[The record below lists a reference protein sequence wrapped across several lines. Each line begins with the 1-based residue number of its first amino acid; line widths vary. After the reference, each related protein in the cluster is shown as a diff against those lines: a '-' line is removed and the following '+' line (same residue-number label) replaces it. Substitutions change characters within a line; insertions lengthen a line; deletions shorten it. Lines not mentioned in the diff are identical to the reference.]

1 MVRKKA
7 RDDHKTPIHPLVWVL
22 MAAVVVFG
30 ILVIMDSAGG
40 PATTGAA
47 PVSPAPS
54 TDARIAPDFS
64 LVRAD
69 GGMMGIGDLRGK
81 VVILD
86 FWATWCA
93 PCKREIPDFID
104 LQKTYGDRGLVVM
117 GVALD
122 KRDAVDAF
130 IEQQGINY
138 PILYGDKQISQLYG
152 GITGIPTTFIID
164 RDGVIREKFVGYRPR
179 KTFEEAIKKLL

>member
-1 MVRKKA
+1 SPV
-7 RDDHKTPIHPLVWVL
+7 PLS
-22 MAAVVVFG
+22 
-30 ILVIMDSAGG
+30 DS
-40 PATTGAA
+40 
-47 PVSPAPS
+47 
-54 TDARIAPDFS
+54 RIAPDFS

-69 GGMMGIGDLRGK
+69 GGTMGIGDLRGK

-104 LQKTYGDRGLVVM
+104 LQKTYGDQGLVVM

-138 PILYGDKQISQLYG
+138 PILYGNENVSQLYG

-164 RDGVIREKFVGYRPR
+164 RDGFIQEKFVGYRPR